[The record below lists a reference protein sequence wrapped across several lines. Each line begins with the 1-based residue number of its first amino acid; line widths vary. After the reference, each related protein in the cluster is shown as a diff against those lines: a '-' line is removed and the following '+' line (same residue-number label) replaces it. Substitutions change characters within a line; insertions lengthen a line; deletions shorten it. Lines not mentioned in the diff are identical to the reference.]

1 MRKVILWIKFIFY
14 GKWYLLDVII
24 LVVLLRLFA
33 YEIYFVDTPSMIPSI
48 LPTEVYYVDKFCRGA
63 LLPRRFAD
71 IPIINVFTWIK
82 PFRKMDEK
90 NDWGFHRAPG
100 LGEIQSGDVILFH
113 AKDDDKTVLVKRIA
127 NIVYENGGKYYY
139 VLGDNANNSTDSRHF
154 GLVSDSLVIGKAT
167 FVLFSWDN
175 QAKGLQK
182 IRWHRVGYNISNKR
196 QEK

>member
-1 MRKVILWIKFIFY
+1 MCKLHFSLFTTSKWCFLY
-14 GKWYLLDVII
+14 GII
-24 LVVLLRLFA
+24 LIVLFRLFA
-33 YEIYFVDTPSMIPSI
+33 GEIYFVDTPSMIPSI
-48 LPTEVYYVDKFCRGA
+48 LPTEVYCVDKFSCGA

-100 LGEIQSGDVILFH
+100 FGEIQSGDVILFH

-127 NIVYENGGKYYY
+127 NIVYENGEKYYY

-154 GLVSDSLVIGKAT
+154 GLVPDSLVIGKAT
-167 FVLFSWDN
+167 YILFSWDK

-182 IRWHRVGYNISNKR
+182 IRWQRIGYNISNKR
-196 QEK
+196 KEK